1 MKVFV
6 KVPVATLV
14 IALLPFCVV
23 ASDGVTQI
31 KFDFQTPPR
40 WGYFEHFWKYGGTGE
55 VECIGYSFLRP
66 HRRPLAI
73 RVTDASGQT
82 FQNPVPQGSEVWYR
96 HEKALAG
103 RWELHFGGAKDGVMH
118 HPIRD
123 FRVLV
128 LGDKKLA
135 DSGEVLVKD
144 VVFREKRPLGVPSV
158 KLSADVYGTM
168 PPEKMDVE
176 VKAGM
181 ADCGGG
187 SVAIAFR
194 DWNGNLL
201 SMEDV
206 TCPALASGAVWRT
219 SVSYA
224 RPAGGVNAIFC
235 DATLRFCGDTRDIDG
250 PVWTAH
256 LPPFSGHHT
265 EGDVAPWG
273 TGIYL
278 QRCGASAKSFARM
291 EKLAAAAKDAGI
303 RWLRDQI
310 VWRQIEKAPGCIDFS
325 RYDRILSIVE
335 SNGLHVCMLFGAL
348 DKKITWN
355 DPDYPEKYCAAL
367 RQAVRRY
374 KGRVDSWEIV
384 NEPNLPWPMDPR
396 WEANYRRL
404 LPMATRVVHEE
415 DPAARTVG
423 CSSSGLG
430 VGFIRSLAGEEFDDI
445 SLHPYRRFVDDREFL
460 EDLALVL
467 EAGRGRKMWI
477 TEIGWDA
484 AFPGYVGKSGSES
497 PVSMHEFASL
507 MARAYMVAAS
517 ASGVKAVFGY
527 DFVDDGWEAAG
538 YEYHMGV
545 MYDRIAPKPA
555 YRAMAKVFRHFP
567 SGRPSMEVRNDGVRI
582 FRMGGKCAV
591 WTAGAERRTV
601 AVCPAGVTASNL
613 MDESAAPR
621 MVGGK
626 ATYVVDDRHPLFFD
640 GELLSVEI
648 LNNGG
653 DGR

>member
-6 KVPVATLV
+6 KVSAATLA
-14 IALLPFCVV
+14 IALFPFCAV

-82 FQNPVPQGSEVWYR
+82 FQNSVPQGSEVWYR

-128 LGDKKLA
+128 LGGKDQPN
-135 DSGEVLVKD
+135 SGEVLVKD
-144 VVFREKRPLGVPSV
+144 VTFRERRPAGVPSV
-158 KLSADVYGTM
+158 KLSADVYGAK
-168 PPEKMDVE
+168 PPETMDVE
-176 VKAGM
+176 VKAGTV
-181 ADCGGG
+181 DCGDGE
-187 SVAIAFR
+187 VEITFR

-201 SMEDV
+201 ARQEVS
-206 TCPALASGAVWRT
+206 CPTLSSGVVWRT
-219 SVSYA
+219 SVPYA
-224 RPAGGVNAIFC
+224 RPADGVKAVFC
-235 DATLRFCGDTRDIDG
+235 DAMLKFGEDKRCVEG
-250 PVWTAH
+250 PAWTAP
-256 LPPFSGHHT
+256 LPPLRPGRV

-273 TGIYL
+273 TGIYF
-278 QRCGASAKSFARM
+278 QRFGGSAKSVAKV

-310 VWRQIEKAPGCIDFS
+310 VWRQVEREPGCLDFS
-325 RYDRILSIVE
+325 KYDRIMSIVE
-335 SNGLHVCMLFGAL
+335 SNGFHVCMLFGAL
-348 DKKITWN
+348 GKNVTWN
-355 DPDYPEKYCAAL
+355 DPDFPERYCAAL
-367 RQAVRRY
+367 RKAVRRY
-374 KGRVDSWEIV
+374 KGRVVSWEIV

-396 WEANYRRL
+396 WAANYRRL
-404 LPMATRVVHEE
+404 LPMATKVVHEE
-415 DPAARTVG
+415 DPEARTVG
-423 CSSSGLG
+423 CSASGLG
-430 VGFIRSLAGEEFDDI
+430 EGFIRSLAGEEFDDV

-460 EDLALVL
+460 EDLAKVL
-467 EAGRGRKMWI
+467 GAGRGRKMWI
-477 TEIGWDA
+477 TEIGWDV
-484 AFPGYVGKSGSES
+484 AFPGYAGKRGSEF

-517 ASGVKAVFGY
+517 AKGVKAVFGY

-545 MYDRIAPKPA
+545 MYDRVAPKPA
-555 YRAMAKVFRHFP
+555 YRAIAKVFRHFP
-567 SGRPSMEVRNDGVRI
+567 SGKPSIDIRGDGVRI

-601 AVCPAGVTASNL
+601 AVSPSGIAVANL
-613 MDESAAPR
+613 MDEPAVPR
-621 MVGGK
+621 VAGGR
-626 ATYVVDDRHPLFFD
+626 ALYVVDDRHPLFFD
-640 GELLSVEI
+640 GELSSVEI
-648 LNNGG
+648 AEDDG
-653 DGR
+653 DVR